1 MHLPRHTIESHAAG
15 PLFQHASFCSPDL
28 SSLHSRSLFDSAQM
42 CESGSA
48 GSDQLSQ
55 PAVFSCASTSGFLVA
70 QTDPLKLVANRSW
83 SSSQGGLSHAVPIQ
97 HTSLL
102 FLVGGGRVPR
112 FAPNKVVL
120 WDEAAEYTPKLPT
133 GAAQDPDSDD
143 DDAGSIASRRASTIF
158 SAGSEFD
165 AYGKTRPEDSEDFN
179 TSERNM
185 RRSSSPSDSLRFS
198 TSSLV
203 HDDDLREDEDGA
215 SSSVDPAVSSARERD
230 HMENSMKNSIGTSSL
245 GIGRMEYSYLSGE
258 SDREGVASALLE
270 DDHQHMSSSYR
281 SHSIMASSAN
291 LADPFNEDGA
301 RSTDSSP
308 YSIRRNVVKGSSDPK
323 GLSPA
328 ESSMSSD
335 DPTSDTAQ
343 PVLSH
348 QRLFSSQAQRQLGA
362 GLVDSVSS
370 MATTA
375 TDATAKAPPK
385 ILRGREVA
393 ELEFSEVVRGIYA
406 TSVQAVM
413 PKQKQDGTKGKGR
426 SSVDSSST
434 RKVEASRICVV
445 LVVLLS
451 SKAIV
456 FELSPPPTARNLQD
470 PPASTAWRI
479 QKKTAVQTY
488 RNLKGLGSVAPFYED
503 PATRSSTQ
511 KSALVAIPGR
521 QKGHVQ
527 LLRIDL
533 QSLNT
538 IDVIPVLSNATPSV
552 GAASIIVAHESSIAA
567 ITLSPNGHLLATA
580 SSKGTLIRVWSNN
593 ISGVAG
599 SSTDSGRTATQP
611 TRGTMPGR
619 TGFGAKLIRELRRG
633 TDPATILSISFA
645 PDASLVAA
653 ASDKGTIHIFL
664 LADTMSTTHFD
675 LGQQGRSS
683 PSSTSRAANLGRVAA
698 QYLPAG
704 IGSLAGQIPESVL
717 PQYLRSEW
725 SSAQFRIPLKSFGA
739 SSRHYSAPSTASDV
753 GIHSTGTA
761 SGAPVGTEKSTEGAW
776 AQMRSRI
783 SDIRKG
789 EASVDEKIFLCW
801 IVEGTSSSDPL
812 ATKGSRQGGQQSR
825 ADKARARPPPSSAD
839 ATGQVSDALP
849 ADCDPRDRFRLIA
862 VTTSGGWYKLAT
874 TLPRTGAEGDVSGS
888 TVLDMYRRDAS
899 SQSRRSGSD
908 NANALKCRLVEF
920 RPMVALLDGWRAS

>member
-1 MHLPRHTIESHAAG
+1 M
-15 PLFQHASFCSPDL
+15 
-28 SSLHSRSLFDSAQM
+28 
-42 CESGSA
+42 
-48 GSDQLSQ
+48 
-55 PAVFSCASTSGFLVA
+55 
-70 QTDPLKLVANRSW
+70 
-83 SSSQGGLSHAVPIQ
+83 
-97 HTSLL
+97 
-102 FLVGGGRVPR
+102 PR

-120 WDEAAEYTPKLPT
+120 WDEAAEYTAKLPT
-133 GAAQDPDSDD
+133 GASQDPDSDD
-143 DDAGSIASRRASTIF
+143 DDIGSIASRRASTIF

-179 TSERNM
+179 TSKRNM

-203 HDDDLREDEDGA
+203 HDEDLREDQDGA
-215 SSSVDPAVSSARERD
+215 SSSVDPAVSSDREGGRMENR
-230 HMENSMKNSIGTSSL
+230 MENSIGASSL
-245 GIGRMEYSYLSGE
+245 GVGRMEHSYLSGK
-258 SDREGVASALLE
+258 SDREGVASVLLE
-270 DDHQHMSSSYR
+270 DGHQYMSSSYR

-291 LADPFNEDGA
+291 LADPFNEDDT
-301 RSTDSSP
+301 RSADSSP
-308 YSIRRNVVKGSSDPK
+308 SSIRRNVVKGSSDPK
-323 GLSPA
+323 GLSHA

-335 DPTSDTAQ
+335 DPTSGTAQ

-348 QRLFSSQAQRQLGA
+348 QRLFSSQAQRRLGA

-406 TSVQAVM
+406 TSVQVVM
-413 PKQKQDGTKGKGR
+413 SKQKQDGAKGKGR

-456 FELSPPPTARNLQD
+456 FELSPPSTARNLQD
-470 PPASTAWRI
+470 PPESTAWRI
-479 QKKTAVQTY
+479 QKRTAVQTY

-511 KSALVAIPGR
+511 MSAIVAIPGR

-527 LLRIDL
+527 LLRIQL

-538 IDVIPVLSNATPSV
+538 TDVIPVLSNATPSV

-599 SSTDSGRTATQP
+599 SSNDSGRTAPQQ
-611 TRGTMPGR
+611 TRATMPGR
-619 TGFGAKLIRELRRG
+619 TGFGARLIRELRRG

-664 LADTMSTTHFD
+664 LADTMSTAHPD

-753 GIHSTGTA
+753 GVYSTGTA

-783 SDIRKG
+783 RDIRKG

-801 IVEGTSSSDPL
+801 IVEGTSSSDPPSPM

-825 ADKARARPPPSSAD
+825 ADKARARHPPSSAD
-839 ATGQVSDALP
+839 ATGHVSDALP

-862 VTTSGGWYKLAT
+862 VTTSGGWYKLAA
-874 TLPRTGAEGDVSGS
+874 TLPRTGAEGEVSGS

-899 SQSRRSGSD
+899 PQSKRSGSD
-908 NANALKCRLVEF
+908 NANALKCRLVEY